1 MKNRKVQKV
10 TLLAIL
16 GAWAVV
22 LRFFDF
28 PILPFAP
35 FLKVDFSDLMALI
48 GMLIYGPQGLVAV
61 AFIRDLVNYIL
72 KGGEAGIPIGM
83 LMSMTAT
90 LAMFLPSHFILKYL
104 KEKGQAIKFSL
115 ISLSLVLSLTLSMA
129 CFNYYLAL
137 PIYVKVM
144 NFPIDDYMTYILS
157 VIVPFN
163 LIKGLIMV
171 VGQIFVIKSMK
182 TIFGRRINF
191 YDGYIGKG
199 YRSATRILQQ
209 Q

>member
-61 AFIRDLVNYIL
+61 AFIRDFVNYLL

-83 LMSMTAT
+83 IMSMTAT

-104 KEKGQAIKFSL
+104 KEKGQVIKFTL
-115 ISLSLVLSLTLSMA
+115 ISLSLVISLTLSMA
-129 CFNYYLAL
+129 LFNYYLAL

-144 NFPIDDYMTYILS
+144 NFPIDDYIAYILS
-157 VIVPFN
+157 IIIPFN
-163 LIKGLIMV
+163 LFKGLIMV
-171 VGQIFVIKSMK
+171 AGQFFVIKSMK
-182 TIFGRRINF
+182 TIFGRRIKF
-191 YDGYIGKG
+191 YNGYLGKG
-199 YRSATRILQQ
+199 YHSATKILQHQ
-209 Q
+209 